1 MIRRA
6 HIGCAIAALASGLTL
21 TASAAHEAP
30 ARRPPAPAPVAAPY
44 DPAIET
50 QTTIGDGFTFVATG
64 DLIYPLPLAD
74 WQEPGFQDA
83 LKVIRAGDVAYGN
96 LEMNVIDIDD
106 FQGAMSN
113 GGFIGAPDM
122 VADLKRLGFDAVGRA
137 NNHLYDYGMVGMLE
151 TNDHLEKGGIV
162 YAGSGKSYGAARAA
176 RFLMTPKGRVGFVAA
191 STSHSPTFTSLPT
204 VVRAQPESGE
214 LPGRPGVSQ
223 LATTQIYVVPPKLAD
238 ALRIIKQA
246 FPTGGALYAPT
257 GETAT
262 RFSAMGQ
269 TFQVADVDAPQF
281 TYETDKADEAAL
293 LRSVREGKMR
303 SDFLVFGLHSHE
315 TKFAAKPDTDP
326 EPGDFLQGFA
336 RKVIDAGA
344 DSFVGT
350 GVHVLRGIEIY
361 KGRPIYYGLGELFR
375 QMDIN
380 RPGAE
385 GPQRGDANSDPAKY
399 ETVIAVNRF
408 EHGKLAEVRLYP
420 VELGANLRMA
430 HRGIPRTASPEAARR
445 ILERLQRLSQP
456 YGTVITIDRNV
467 GVIRLADAR

>member
-1 MIRRA
+1 MTRRA
-6 HIGCAIAALASGLTL
+6 QIAALAAVASSLAL
-21 TASAAHEAP
+21 SAAVAHEQP
-30 ARRPPAPAPVAAPY
+30 QARRPSPAPAAAAPAY
-44 DPAIET
+44 DPVIEI
-50 QTTIGDGFTFVATG
+50 QTTIRDGFTLVATG

-74 WQEPGFQDA
+74 WQEPGFQEA
-83 LKVIRAGDVAYGN
+83 LKIIRAGDVAYGN
-96 LEMNVIDIDD
+96 LEMNVVDLDD

-113 GGFIGAPDM
+113 GGFVGSPDM
-122 VADLKRLGFDAVGRA
+122 VTDLKRLGFDAVGRA

-151 TNDHLEKGGIV
+151 TNDHLEKGGIT
-162 YAGSGKSYGAARAA
+162 YAGSGKSYGAARAPHY
-176 RFLMTPKGRVGFVAA
+176 LMTPKGRVGFVAA

-204 VVRAQPESGE
+204 VVRAQPENGE

-223 LATTQIYVVPPKLAD
+223 LATTQIFVVPPKLGD
-238 ALRIIKQA
+238 ALKTIKQA
-246 FPTGGALYAPT
+246 FPTGGALYAPS
-257 GETAT
+257 GETDS

-269 TFQVADVDAPQF
+269 TFQVANVDVPQF
-281 TYETDKADEAAL
+281 TYEVDKADETAL
-293 LRSVREGKMR
+293 LRSVREGKMK

-315 TKFAAKPDTDP
+315 TKYAAKPDTDP

-336 RKVIDAGA
+336 HKVIDAGA

-408 EHGKLAEVRLYP
+408 EHGQLAEVRLYP

-456 YGTVITIDRNV
+456 YGTVISISGGV
-467 GVIRLADAR
+467 GVIRLAGA